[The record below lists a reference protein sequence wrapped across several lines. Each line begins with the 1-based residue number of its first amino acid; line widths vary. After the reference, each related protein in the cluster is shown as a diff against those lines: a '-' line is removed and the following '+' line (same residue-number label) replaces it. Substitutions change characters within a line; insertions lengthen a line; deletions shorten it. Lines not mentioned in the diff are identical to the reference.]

1 MSGTMSALVEDGGYV
16 SDQEV
21 ETTWVAVAAG
31 GADVGVV
38 VVVELML
45 VVVRDIAMSDVDGED
60 MHHYGREG
68 VGR

>member
-1 MSGTMSALVEDGGYV
+1 MSGTMSVLVEEDGYV

-21 ETTWVAVAAG
+21 ETTWVAAAAG
-31 GADVGVV
+31 GADVGV

-68 VGR
+68 GDQ